1 MAQGA
6 GSGLGG
12 ILQNMN
18 AQQVLGIL
26 SSVLGSVMQ
35 GGGGGSSSANS
46 DSRADDEQQEQNGNG
61 LFLRT
66 KSKNTDWVSAYFSK
80 ERKPNEIAV
89 FTGQKVVAYD
99 KIKGIDTILIKE
111 FGRPVGC
118 QGEKCS
124 LRLAS
129 KAQGVHSFRNNLERY
144 RLCRPNASGRSLDC
158 YLITPEIVRQAER
171 ALKTSHR
178 RSTDRSSRSRLSRGF
193 DSLPGVTTLG
203 TQGGN
208 TFFSYNGSAMAH
220 GNYQMNSAVFDC
232 PT

>member
-46 DSRADDEQQEQNGNG
+46 DSRAEEQQEQNENG

-66 KSKNTDWVSAYFSK
+66 KSKNADWVSAYFSK

-129 KAQGVHSFRNNLERY
+129 KAQGVHSFRNNRERY
-144 RLCRPNASGRSLDC
+144 RLCRPNASGSSLDC
-158 YLITPEIVRQAER
+158 YLITPDIIRKAEA
-171 ALKTSHR
+171 ALKNNRR
-178 RSTDRSSRSRLSRGF
+178 RSTSRGTNSRLARGF
-193 DSLPGVTTLG
+193 DSLPGVTSLG
-203 TQGGN
+203 TYGGN
-208 TFFSYNGSAMAH
+208 TYFSYAGPAMPA
-220 GNYQMNSAVFDC
+220 GNYQINSELFDC